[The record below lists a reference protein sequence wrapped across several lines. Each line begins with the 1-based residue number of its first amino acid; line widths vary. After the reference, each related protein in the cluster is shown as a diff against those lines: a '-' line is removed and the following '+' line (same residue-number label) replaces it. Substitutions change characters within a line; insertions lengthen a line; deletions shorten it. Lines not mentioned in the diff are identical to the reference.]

1 MPRSCLPFTL
11 LLGAMLL
18 WPFAASADRRVDA
31 GPKVVVT
38 LPGIAHAD
46 LRHSWRIDRRHEA
59 YWERRHRETRRE
71 RHRGVVHFTAG
82 LPSDR
87 VWRSDR
93 RVLHPDFRPRR
104 HVHHHAHAPHRQ
116 PPARPSWRHWW

>member
-11 LLGAMLL
+11 LLGATLL

-31 GPKVVVT
+31 GSRVVVT

-46 LRHSWRIDRRHEA
+46 LRRSWRIDRRHEVHRE
-59 YWERRHRETRRE
+59 WRHRETRRE
-71 RHRGVVHFTAG
+71 RHRGPAHYGAG

-93 RVLHPDFRPRR
+93 HAVHPDFRPRR
-104 HVHHHAHAPHRQ
+104 HVRHHAHAPHRH
-116 PPARPSWRHWW
+116 PPVRPSWRRWW